1 MSCLPHHQTSAGSM
15 CWPTSSDEIAMA
27 TVDMG
32 RSAGVSDSSDFHP
45 SGLVRLPR
53 LLFSMD
59 E

>member
-1 MSCLPHHQTSAGSM
+1 M